1 MPDFSAEVL
10 ALRRILG
17 QRKTYRETIFRIIA
31 MEKIAPS
38 SVKELKRNVFAVL
51 RRYFSL
57 SFEVDSLFPS
67 LPKDEDERYLALVAL
82 YQLRYRK
89 DVERE
94 QIKSC
99 YYSTHFAMR
108 LSGDCDVS
116 YSKIEQASMKPFAIP
131 EGLKKKPYTYNSLAL
146 EIPDFLLRDLVFSYG
161 PEKAREIAL
170 SLREMPHATLVE
182 NRFLSDGG
190 RIEGARRIDTDKGN
204 IYLLES
210 GREEKEMDAIKKG
223 YFHPLEL
230 VKAMALS
237 LLPDFFVEM
246 DCLLLNQRLPYL
258 SCALASRYKDLPG
271 LRVTPV
277 FEKEERYRSAID
289 TICALKA
296 NGKVHPLLCENDLVK
311 TYFPYDSMDVVVQQ
325 GSDIGI
331 GKIGMRPD
339 ILPDLTEKDVRD
351 SCYRQTQELV
361 AASGFVRKDG
371 YLLFINSGLTM
382 NETRNV
388 REAFLSL
395 RKNYEVVSDSYLLPG
410 HYRTEGG
417 YYCLFRRIK

>member
-67 LPKDEDERYLALVAL
+67 LQRTKTRVSRLGGALSAPL
-82 YQLRYRK
+82 SEGC
-89 DVERE
+89 ERE

-108 LSGDCDVS
+108 LSRDCDVS

-131 EGLKKKPYTYNSLAL
+131 EGLKKKPYTYNSWLWRYRFPLAGSC
-146 EIPDFLLRDLVFSYG
+146 LLLW
-161 PEKAREIAL
+161 PERRQGEIAL

-190 RIEGARRIDTDKGN
+190 RIEGARRIDTDKGQ
-204 IYLLES
+204 YLSS
-210 GREEKEMDAIKKG
+210 GVGSRGKEMDAIKKG

-230 VKAMALS
+230 VKAMAIA

-258 SCALASRYKDLPG
+258 SCALASR
-271 LRVTPV
+271 
-277 FEKEERYRSAID
+277 
-289 TICALKA
+289 
-296 NGKVHPLLCENDLVK
+296 
-311 TYFPYDSMDVVVQQ
+311 
-325 GSDIGI
+325 
-331 GKIGMRPD
+331 
-339 ILPDLTEKDVRD
+339 
-351 SCYRQTQELV
+351 
-361 AASGFVRKDG
+361 
-371 YLLFINSGLTM
+371 
-382 NETRNV
+382 
-388 REAFLSL
+388 
-395 RKNYEVVSDSYLLPG
+395 
-410 HYRTEGG
+410 
-417 YYCLFRRIK
+417 